1 MVIINV
7 CSVCLEGR
15 SAVTSPGYESCINPG
30 QKVSALNLN
39 SQEDFLFSND
49 HLLSR
54 LTF

>member
-7 CSVCLEGR
+7 CSVCLEGQ

-30 QKVSALNLN
+30 QKVSVLNLN
-39 SQEDFLFSND
+39 SQEDFLFSSD
-49 HLLSR
+49 HFASG